1 MTYPTISEYIES
13 IKYAEDNFATLTD
26 IRPVLNADG
35 YPIMSSG
42 NFAVVFKMR
51 SNKNDK
57 IYAIKCFT
65 REQEG
70 RDEAY
75 EKISDEL
82 SKIDTPFFLK
92 TQFLKNE
99 LFVNSNSSNVSD
111 FPVVVMEWVDG
122 KPLDRYI
129 HDLVTANKSLELLIC
144 RFIRLTKW
152 LVPSKFA
159 HGDIKPDNIIVKD
172 DGEIVVVDYDGMY
185 VPAMKGQCAREYG
198 SSDFRHPER
207 KTQGFN
213 ARIDDFSFASIL
225 LSLVAIEYDNDL
237 YRKYSA
243 KDRLLLSESD
253 YVNLQKSEFL
263 KEISL
268 SDNSDLN
275 IALSFFLLA
284 YSTVDLSLCID
295 ILNKLEDRFFLKFET
310 YCHGTEMRT
319 PEYNYSLFGAK
330 YKRIKQDRKKAF
342 NNFLVLGKMGNR
354 DAQCCVG
361 CCYRDGKGIENDYD
375 KALFWYLKAIN
386 NNDTRA
392 VGHLRGLLLDLY
404 KKRLYSK
411 ALHVLDYVL
420 EYGAVTDDVSIRV
433 GFCYEYGWGADKDP
447 VLAGEWF
454 RKVSSAS
461 SVNRLAKSYLSGKYS
476 DIDITPNVDKCIY
489 WLQKGVVLK
498 DMECIVQLGEF
509 YEEGKY
515 IKQSIEKANELYR
528 IAETDFYGMCLLL
541 EHNIS
546 KGNTF
551 EINKL
556 LSLILSEV
564 IKVEHI
570 NWMEQDMHTVDALS
584 FLKELINNDLSI
596 YPDHINET
604 TLKKILISL
613 NRIFDDHQS

>member
-26 IRPVLNADG
+26 LRPVLNADG

-319 PEYNYSLFGAK
+319 PKYNYSLFGAK
-330 YKRIKQDRKKAF
+330 YRRIKQDRKKAF
-342 NNFLVLGKMGNR
+342 NNFMVLGKMGNH

-361 CCYRDGKGIENDYD
+361 CCYRKGKGVGEDYR
-375 KALFWYLKAIN
+375 KSLFWYLKAIN
-386 NNDTRA
+386 NHDKRA
-392 VGHLRGLLLDLY
+392 VDHLRDWLLDLL
-404 KKRLYSK
+404 KEGLYSK
-411 ALHVLDYVL
+411 AFEVLEYVL
-420 EYGAVTDDVSIRV
+420 EYSGVNDKISVRV
-433 GFCYEYGWGADKDP
+433 AFCYEYGWGTGKDHDLADKWFKRITP
-447 VLAGEWF
+447 SSFNKLAQ
-454 RKVSSAS
+454 A
-461 SVNRLAKSYLSGKYS
+461 YLSGKY
-476 DIDITPNVDKCIY
+476 DEIEVTPNIDKCIF
-489 WLQKGVVLK
+489 WLKRGAILNNM
-498 DMECIVQLGEF
+498 DCIVTLGEF

-515 IKQSIEKANELYR
+515 IEQNNDKANELFD
-528 IAETDFYGMCLLL
+528 IAKRDFKGMYLLL
-541 EHNIS
+541 KHNVS
-546 KGNTF
+546 KGNIN
-551 EINKL
+551 EINEL
-556 LSLILSEV
+556 LLTILSEISTIEKLKLINQDLDNIFIR
-564 IKVEHI
+564 IKLE
-570 NWMEQDMHTVDALS
+570 N
-584 FLKELINNDLSI
+584 LINNELSN
-596 YPDHINET
+596 YLDVINVS
-604 TLKKILISL
+604 TLDKLKIAIKRSKTH
-613 NRIFDDHQS
+613 N

>member
-26 IRPVLNADG
+26 LRPVLNTDG

-225 LSLVAIEYDNDL
+225 LSLVAIEYDNEL
-237 YRKYSA
+237 YEKYHA

-253 YVNLQKSEFL
+253 YQNLHNSGFL

-268 SDNSDLN
+268 SDNADLN

-284 YSTVDLSLCID
+284 YSQVDLSQCVD
-295 ILNKLEDRFFLKFET
+295 ILDKIEDRFFQKFET
-310 YCHGTEMRT
+310 YCHGPVKTEDFR
-319 PEYNYSLFGAK
+319 YSLFGPK
-330 YKRIKQDRKKAF
+330 YKTIIKDQERAF
-342 NNFLVLGKMGNR
+342 NSFIVLGQMGNK

-361 CCYRDGKGIENDYD
+361 CCYRSGYGIGKDFD
-375 KALFWYLKAIN
+375 KSIFWYLKAIN
-386 NNDTRA
+386 NDDTRA
-392 VGHLRGLLLDLY
+392 ISHLNSLILDIFKEEDY
-404 KKRLYSK
+404 AK
-411 ALHVLDYVL
+411 ALNLV
-420 EYGAVTDDVSIRV
+420 EYAQNYGEVNEDVSIMAA
-433 GFCYEYGWGADKDP
+433 FCYEYGWGTTKD
-447 VLAGEWF
+447 
-454 RKVSSAS
+454 SDSAS
-461 SVNRLAKSYLSGKYS
+461 KWFQRISSSRSVNYVAKTYYSGKYLHKEFVPN
-476 DIDITPNVDKCIY
+476 IDKSII
-489 WLQKGVVLK
+489 WLRKGVLLK
-498 DMECIVQLGEF
+498 NMECIVQLWQLL
-509 YEEGKY
+509 EEGT
-515 IKQSIEKANELYR
+515 SIELSADESKQLYE
-528 IAETDFYGMCLLL
+528 IAKSDFWGMCLLFKL
-541 EHNIS
+541 CA
-546 KGNTF
+546 F
-551 EINKL
+551 EDKSIHLNEL
-556 LSLILSEV
+556 IPLILKE
-564 IKVEHI
+564 IKKVENKKWSMLKHSVVKCIHLLEDLIDDDQFLNHDYITNNPDFREIMRII
-570 NWMEQDMHTVDALS
+570 NTIH
-584 FLKELINNDLSI
+584 
-596 YPDHINET
+596 NEE
-604 TLKKILISL
+604 
-613 NRIFDDHQS
+613 